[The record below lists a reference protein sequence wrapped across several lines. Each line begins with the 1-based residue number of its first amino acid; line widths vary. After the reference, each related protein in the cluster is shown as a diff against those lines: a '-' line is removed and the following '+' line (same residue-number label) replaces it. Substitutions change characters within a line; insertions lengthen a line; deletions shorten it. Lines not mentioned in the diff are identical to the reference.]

1 MTSKSLNQSRAEVDL
16 VGYRHKDGAI
26 QIELRAHKHSS
37 PCPSCGQH
45 SSRVHSRYRRTIA
58 DLPWAGL
65 PACILLQTRK
75 FFCVEEGCSRRI
87 FTERL
92 PETAERYARR
102 SSRLK
107 QALTW
112 VSLALGGRA
121 GTRLIGRLGL
131 PASRATM
138 LRTLRGQSHSA
149 KTPSPRVLGIDEW
162 AWKKGHRYGTILC
175 DLEAARVVDL
185 LPMRDAE
192 TVAAW
197 LRQHP
202 TVQVVSRDRAGAF
215 ADAIAKGAPSASQ
228 VADRW
233 HLLNNLLERLIALL
247 EHHRG
252 TVREVRNSFR
262 AANAE
267 LSVSHESEDTRTTAL
282 QRKDQNR
289 QRRIDLYQR
298 MKELIDNGKSQAQA
312 AATLGLGLR
321 TIQRWVAC
329 GVFRERKHRAF
340 SSQVDAFGPY
350 LEKRVANGCRSATV
364 LWREISRQGYQGQ
377 IVSIWDWLQRR
388 FDGLRKTRLG
398 GPPTKRRS
406 PLCLEKVAWIML
418 KTTPQRSP
426 FLKALYRASAELKSL
441 ARVAKSFF
449 EMIRKRDASRWP
461 AWLQMAL
468 HSPLASFARRL
479 QRDQKAVA
487 EALRLPWSNGMVEGQ
502 IHRLKLIKRQMYG
515 RAGFDLLRLR
525 VLQRA

>member
-1 MTSKSLNQSRAEVDL
+1 MTPNTLNPSGSDADL
-16 VGYRHKDGAI
+16 VCYRHKHGAI
-26 QIELRAHKHSS
+26 EIELRAHQPSC

-45 SSRVHSRYRRTIA
+45 SSRVHSRYRRKIA

-65 PACILLQTRK
+65 PAYILLQTRR
-75 FFCVEEGCSRRI
+75 FFCANERCSRRI

-92 PETAERYARR
+92 PGTVERYARR
-102 SSRLK
+102 SCRLR

-112 VSLALGGRA
+112 ISLALGGRA
-121 GTRLIGRLGL
+121 SARLAGRLGL

-138 LRTLRGQSHSA
+138 LRTLHDQGHPA
-149 KTPSPRVLGIDEW
+149 TTPSPRVLGIDEW

-185 LPMRDAE
+185 LPTRDAE

-215 ADAIAKGAPSASQ
+215 ADAIAKGAPSVSQ

-233 HLLNNLLERLIALL
+233 HLLNNLLETLIALL
-247 EHHRG
+247 ERHRG
-252 TVREVRNSFR
+252 IVREVRDSLR
-262 AANAE
+262 GANAQ
-267 LSVSHESEDTRTTAL
+267 LSVPHEAEDTPTKAL
-282 QRKDQNR
+282 QRKEQNR
-289 QRRIDLYQR
+289 EWRIDLYLR
-298 MKELIDNGKSQAQA
+298 MRELIDKGESQTQA
-312 AATLGLGLR
+312 AAALGLGLR
-321 TIQRWVAC
+321 TVQRWVAC
-329 GVFRERKHRAF
+329 GVFRERKHREF

-350 LEKRVANGCRSATV
+350 LEKRVADGCRSATV
-364 LWREISRQGYQGQ
+364 LWREINREGYQGK
-377 IVSIWDWLQRR
+377 IVSVWEWLQRR
-388 FDGLRKTRLG
+388 FGGLRNTLTG
-398 GPPTKRRS
+398 GPPAKRRS
-406 PLCLEKVAWIML
+406 PLCLEKVAWMML
-418 KTTPQRSP
+418 KTTSRRSP
-426 FLKALYRASAELKSL
+426 FLKALYRTSAELKSL
-441 ARVAKSFF
+441 ARAARNFF
-449 EMIRKRDASRWP
+449 EMIRKRDASLWP

-468 HSPLASFARRL
+468 RSPLASFARRL
-479 QRDQKAVA
+479 QRDEKAVT